1 VSYRKMCKSTARVRR
16 LLYCE
21 ASKQLALGRP
31 RQACAPSGPA
41 VRKVMTESG
50 SGGETSSGGSAALP
64 DEWDSDDADAEL
76 LALAAAQ
83 V

>member
-1 VSYRKMCKSTARVRR
+1 
-16 LLYCE
+16 
-21 ASKQLALGRP
+21 
-31 RQACAPSGPA
+31 
-41 VRKVMTESG
+41 MTESG

-83 V
+83 VCLAHVSCLSIDISTQCEPCG